1 MARKHLLVTY
11 AWSINNIGDMGIQAG
26 LFSLWRHQHPGI
38 PLKLVS
44 YLPEE
49 DPAYRHY
56 HDVLPQYNPDGEVLP
71 MPFFDLIG
79 GDPLPDAAS
88 AAIGATAVKG
98 KAWKQLQQRHG
109 ALALEQ
115 FRNGCVSSRTA
126 DAIADDLLNRFPLEL
141 HADMQEH
148 FPRLAAAFSDAGF
161 LYYNSGTTLNFG
173 RLGVRRLFGYT
184 LPLAMSLLLAR
195 ALRIPYGI
203 GSQSFDL
210 IEWPVDLVY
219 DTLFHDAEFVFCR
232 DSDSLHYLEQKK
244 FPLRQ
249 TGFRPDTTLFFNT
262 CDNTWAE
269 HYLADQGLRPG
280 RFIIVILRISSPE
293 PQYHDPTGGAVGA
306 QRGRQHMASMQTY
319 IERVTAETG
328 CRVLIAHETRGTL
341 EANTSAR
348 KHLYDRLSPEARRQC
363 VCMDFFWTPE
373 QALAV
378 MRQSALLVSVE
389 MHSIIMGIGNAVP
402 VLHVP
407 YAECGR
413 KRQMVRDMG
422 LDECLIDLDAADAA
436 KQMLAVTR
444 AILADPDA
452 MRQRLRQITAH
463 LTGLAAATFRQVAE
477 YL

>member
-1 MARKHLLVTY
+1 MTRKHLLVTY

-26 LFSLWRHQHPGI
+26 LFTLWHQQHPGI
-38 PLKLVS
+38 PIKLVS
-44 YLPEE
+44 YLPED
-49 DPAYRHY
+49 DPAYHHY
-56 HDVLPQYNPDGEVLP
+56 HNVLPQYNPDGEVLP

-88 AAIGATAVKG
+88 AAISTTAVRG
-98 KAWKQLQQRHG
+98 KAWRQLQQRHG
-109 ALALEQ
+109 ALTLEQ
-115 FRNGCVSSRTA
+115 FRSGCVSSLTA
-126 DAIADDLLNRFPLEL
+126 EAIADDLLNRFPLEL
-141 HADMQEH
+141 FADLQEH
-148 FPRLAAAFSDAGF
+148 FPRLAAAFSEAGF
-161 LYYNSGTTLNFG
+161 VYYNSGTTLNFG

-219 DTLFHDAEFVFCR
+219 ETLFREAEFVFCR
-232 DSDSLHYLEQKK
+232 DTDSLHYLKQKK
-244 FPLRQ
+244 FTLRE
-249 TGFRPDTTLFFNT
+249 TGFRPDTTLFFNAGDT
-262 CDNTWAE
+262 PWAE
-269 HYLADQGLRPG
+269 HYLASQGLTPE
-280 RFIIVILRISSPE
+280 RFIILILRISNPE
-293 PQYHDPTGGAVGA
+293 PMYHDPTGGAVGA
-306 QRGRQHMASMQTY
+306 ERCRQHMATMQAY
-319 IERVTAETG
+319 VERVVAETG

-341 EANTSAR
+341 EKNTSAR
-348 KHLYDRLSPEARRQC
+348 EHLHDRLNPETRRQC

-378 MRQSALLVSVE
+378 MRRSALLVSVE

-422 LDECLIDLDAADAA
+422 LDECLIDLDATDAA
-436 KQMLAVTR
+436 EQMLAVTR
-444 AILADPDA
+444 KILADPTA
-452 MRQRLRQITAH
+452 MQQRLRQITAE
-463 LTGLAAATFRQVAE
+463 LTGRAAATFQQVAQ